1 MLADKNLANLE
12 RRVNEELQ
20 NIDHWLKKNK
30 LSLNRQKSHYML
42 INKRPSVSCIADL
55 QLSINSHVL
64 KRQQTVKYLGIFVDE
79 NLNWSTHIHQLS
91 LQLARYSGLF
101 YRLRKLVPPDVIRML
116 YHSLVQSKVQYGIA
130 VWGNAAKTRLQ
141 ELNLRLN
148 NIIRTI
154 TFSSKFCSVTPLYKK
169 LKLLKLTDVYKL
181 ELAKIMYQ
189 LHGGKLPK
197 SFYDRFAKI
206 NAVHNYSTRQT
217 KNLVYFKPRVKKTI
231 GKELILHRG
240 SSLWKEIDN
249 SVKNCSW
256 FSFKK
261 YYKNFLIDKY

>member
-1 MLADKNLANLE
+1 M
-12 RRVNEELQ
+12 R
-20 NIDHWLKKNK
+20 
-30 LSLNRQKSHYML
+30 
-42 INKRPSVSCIADL
+42 
-55 QLSINSHVL
+55 
-64 KRQQTVKYLGIFVDE
+64 
-79 NLNWSTHIHQLS
+79 
-91 LQLARYSGLF
+91 
-101 YRLRKLVPPDVIRML
+101 

-154 TFSSKFCSVTPLYKK
+154 AFSSKFCSVTPLYKK

-189 LHGGKLPK
+189 FHGGLLPK

-217 KNLVYFKPRVKKTI
+217 KNLVYFKPRVKKSI
-231 GKELILHRG
+231 GKELILHMG
-240 SSLWKEIDN
+240 SNLWKDIDN

>member
-1 MLADKNLANLE
+1 MRYSRRSPRLLIDKRFLCFESMRVTAENPFSTKYDVGNDRTHIIASFHRSGYLLATWHQNKSYRSFLKLNLDSSSLCKS
-12 RRVNEELQ
+12 
-20 NIDHWLKKNK
+20 IKNK

-130 VWGNAAKTRLQ
+130 VW
-141 ELNLRLN
+141 
-148 NIIRTI
+148 
-154 TFSSKFCSVTPLYKK
+154 
-169 LKLLKLTDVYKL
+169 
-181 ELAKIMYQ
+181 
-189 LHGGKLPK
+189 
-197 SFYDRFAKI
+197 
-206 NAVHNYSTRQT
+206 
-217 KNLVYFKPRVKKTI
+217 
-231 GKELILHRG
+231 
-240 SSLWKEIDN
+240 
-249 SVKNCSW
+249 
-256 FSFKK
+256 
-261 YYKNFLIDKY
+261 